1 MSLRLGV
8 ICPEFMF
15 VCDTPWHLLSAK
27 VSLAVWDI
35 SRTSVLKQT
44 RRLAPSG
51 GGAGA
56 DSGTAGPRRRPHS
69 RPRLSALSS
78 LVLGLSVEMSRLPG
92 SSPARSPS
100 RALPRATG
108 QGSGPWLI
116 LVLSW
121 MQHELRAHG
130 RRARR
135 GEQCWRAG
143 KRRFRPRLRSSH
155 SFGSCDER
163 WRPQQV
169 AEGHCSRASLG
180 RREQSTGGCRRPL
193 ARPTSPPRGAWPWYR
208 EGSGGRRPRAE
219 LRGGAVPTLQLCRL
233 AASST
238 V

>member
-1 MSLRLGV
+1 MGHKQNQRLKA
-8 ICPEFMF
+8 
-15 VCDTPWHLLSAK
+15 DTAPCSVRRRGGGGQRDGRPTASSPLSAPP
-27 VSLAVWDI
+27 LC
-35 SRTSVLKQT
+35 SVL
-44 RRLAPSG
+44 L
-51 GGAGA
+51 GAWPQRGNEPA
-56 DSGTAGPRRRPHS
+56 AW
-69 RPRLSALSS
+69 
-78 LVLGLSVEMSRLPG
+78 EQPG
-92 SSPARSPS
+92 SESVQGAAEGHRS
-100 RALPRATG
+100 
-108 QGSGPWLI
+108 GSGPWLI

-135 GEQCWRAG
+135 GEQRWRAG
-143 KRRFRPRLRSSH
+143 KRRFRPRLRSSR
-155 SFGSCDER
+155 SFGSRDER

-180 RREQSTGGCRRPL
+180 RREQSTGGCRKPL
-193 ARPTSPPRGAWPWYR
+193 ARPASPPRGAWPWYR